1 MYTFSLKIFLKFPK
15 KCTNRPKNLK
25 KTAHFVRL
33 LADK

>member
-25 KTAHFVRL
+25 KIANFVRL
-33 LADK
+33 LTDK